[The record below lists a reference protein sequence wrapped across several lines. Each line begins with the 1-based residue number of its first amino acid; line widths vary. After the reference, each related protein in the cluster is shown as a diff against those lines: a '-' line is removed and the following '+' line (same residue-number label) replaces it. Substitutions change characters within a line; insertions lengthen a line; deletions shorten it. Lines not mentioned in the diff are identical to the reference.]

1 MTGST
6 DILIIGAGPG
16 GLACAK
22 LLAENGRQVMVC
34 ERKPTIG
41 RKVCAGGITW
51 SGFLQHVPERL
62 IQKAFHQQTI
72 VTSNQR
78 IVVREKKPIVATVDR
93 IELGEWMA
101 AEARQAGVQI
111 LTNAM
116 ARSIDNETVTIARP
130 GEPLQRVQYRH
141 LVGADGSNS
150 RVRSFLGLPAEK
162 IGLGLNCMVKKNL
175 DHMEW
180 HLRTKLFGHG
190 YGWIFPHRGNISV
203 GVYSSAARTSAP
215 TLKSSL
221 LTWSA
226 EQGITLPGDRI
237 QAGLVNFDYR
247 GFAFGNHW
255 LIGDAAGLASGLTG
269 EGIYPAIVSGRA
281 VAKKIL
287 DPGYKASEIE
297 LMVKKQRLH
306 HKVIQLASTNSLVC
320 AGLMELLV
328 MGLRL
333 KLIKF
338 QMLEMAG

>member
-1 MTGST
+1 MTGKT
-6 DILIIGAGPG
+6 DILIIGGGPG

-22 LLAENGRQVMVC
+22 LLAENGRQVVVC
-34 ERKPTIG
+34 ERKPSIG

-62 IQKAFHQQTI
+62 IQKAFPRQIIAT
-72 VTSNQR
+72 NWQR
-78 IVVREKKPIVATVDR
+78 IAVSEKQPIVATVDR

-101 AEARQAGVQI
+101 AEARQAGVEI
-111 LTNAM
+111 LTNTM
-116 ARSIDNETVTIARP
+116 ARSIDNEAVTLARP
-130 GEPLQRVQYRH
+130 GEPLQRIQYNH
-141 LVGADGSNS
+141 LVGGDGSNS

-162 IGLGLNCMVKKNL
+162 IGLGLNCMVKKNH

-190 YGWIFPHRGNISV
+190 YGWIFPHRNSVSV
-203 GVYSSAARTSAP
+203 GAYSSAARSSAP

-221 LTWSA
+221 ITWAA
-226 EQGITLPGDRI
+226 EQGVFLANDRI

-247 GFAFGNHW
+247 GICFGNHW

-281 VAKKIL
+281 VAKTIL
-287 DPGYKASEIE
+287 DPDYHASEIE

-306 HKVIQLASTNSLVC
+306 SKVIQLASTNGLVC
-320 AGLMELLV
+320 AGLMELERSR
-328 MGLRL
+328 GL
-333 KLIKF
+333 
-338 QMLEMAG
+338 